1 MTHSYPLHPGALS
14 IDDFDYP
21 LPDERIAQYPLAERD
36 ASQLLLYKNGT
47 ISQSVF
53 RNIGEYLPTNSLLLF
68 NDTKVFQARIIFYKS
83 TGAKIEIFCLEPSA
97 PTADY
102 QVAFS
107 NPGQCYW
114 KCLIGNNKKWKSGSL
129 KLSVNIDGETAIL
142 KAEKIEQMGEAS
154 IIRFSWEPEH
164 LSFAALLDQS
174 GLVPLPPYIHREADT
189 TDKDRYQTI
198 YARLKG
204 SVAAPT
210 AGLHFTDRVFKSF
223 VQKNITSAYVT
234 LHVGAGTFKPVSA
247 PTLGEHEMHA
257 EQISI
262 SAQVLKQLITL
273 SEEGE
278 PKTIIPVGTTSMR
291 TIESF
296 YWLGVRRLK
305 GKMDEGNPVVKQWDP
320 YDPAFDT
327 GVSFHDSMKALLD
340 FLESSESTILI
351 ASTQLIIAP
360 GYRYRVAGG
369 LITNFHQ
376 PRSTLL
382 LLVSALIGDDWKKV
396 YSYALENNF
405 RFLSYGDSCLLL
417 P

>member
-21 LPDERIAQYPLAERD
+21 LPDNRIAQYPLAERD

-47 ISQSVF
+47 ISQTVF
-53 RNIGEYLPTNSLLLF
+53 SNIGEHLPANSLLLF

-83 TGAKIEIFCLEPSA
+83 TGAKIEIFCLEPAA

-107 NPGQCYW
+107 NPGHCYW

-129 KLSVNIDGETAIL
+129 KLSVNLDGETAIL
-142 KAEKIEQMGEAS
+142 KAEKVEQMGETS
-154 IIRFSWEPEH
+154 IVRFSWEPAH

-210 AGLHFTDRVFKSF
+210 AGLHFTDRVFQSLA
-223 VQKNITSAYVT
+223 QRNITSAYLT

-262 SAQVLKQLITL
+262 STQVLKQLITL

-278 PKTIIPVGTTSMR
+278 PRTIIPVGTTSMR

-305 GKMDEGNPVVKQWDP
+305 GKMDEENPAVKQWDP

-340 FLESSESTILI
+340 FLERSDSTILI

>member
-21 LPDERIAQYPLAERD
+21 LPDNRIAQYPLAERD

-47 ISQSVF
+47 ISQTVF
-53 RNIGEYLPTNSLLLF
+53 SNIGEHLPANSLLLF

-83 TGAKIEIFCLEPSA
+83 TGAKIEIFCLEPAA

-107 NPGQCYW
+107 NPGHCYW

-129 KLSVNIDGETAIL
+129 KLSVNLDGETAIL
-142 KAEKIEQMGEAS
+142 KAEKVEQMGETS
-154 IIRFSWEPEH
+154 IVRFSWEPAH

-210 AGLHFTDRVFKSF
+210 AGLHFTDRVFQSLA
-223 VQKNITSAYVT
+223 QRNITSAYLT

-262 SAQVLKQLITL
+262 STQILKQLITL

-278 PKTIIPVGTTSMR
+278 PRTIIPVGTTSMR

-305 GKMDEGNPVVKQWDP
+305 GKMDEENPAVKQWDP

-340 FLESSESTILI
+340 FLERSDSTILI

>member
-1 MTHSYPLHPGALS
+1 MTHSYPLHPGTLS

-21 LPDERIAQYPLAERD
+21 LPDDRIAQYPLAERD
-36 ASQLLLYKNGT
+36 ASKLLLYKNGT
-47 ISQSVF
+47 ISQSLF
-53 RNIGEYLPTNSLLLF
+53 RNIEEYLPANSLLLF

-83 TGAKIEIFCLEPSA
+83 TGAKIEVFCLEPTA

-107 NPGQCYW
+107 NQGHCYW
-114 KCLIGNNKKWKSGSL
+114 KCLIGNNKKWKTGSL
-129 KLSVNIDGETAIL
+129 KLSVNLDGEIAIL
-142 KAEKIEQMGEAS
+142 KAEKIKQMGETS
-154 IIRFSWEPEH
+154 IIRFSWEPAH

-210 AGLHFTDRVFKSF
+210 AGLHFTNSVFESLA
-223 VQKNITSAYVT
+223 QKNITTAYVT

-247 PTLGEHEMHA
+247 ATLGEHEMHS

-262 SAQVLKQLITL
+262 STQVLKQLL
-273 SEEGE
+273 SMSDEVNQR
-278 PKTIIPVGTTSMR
+278 TIIPVGTTSMR

-296 YWLGVRRLK
+296 YWLGVRQLK
-305 GKMDEGNPVVKQWDP
+305 GKLNNENPTVQQWDP
-320 YDPAFDT
+320 YDPALDT
-327 GVSFHDSMKALLD
+327 GVTFHDSMKALLD
-340 FLESSESTILI
+340 YLEKSGSNLLI

-360 GYRYRVAGG
+360 GYRYRVANG

-382 LLVSALIGDDWKKV
+382 LLVSALIGEDWKKV

>member
-1 MTHSYPLHPGALS
+1 M
-14 IDDFDYP
+14 
-21 LPDERIAQYPLAERD
+21 
-36 ASQLLLYKNGT
+36 
-47 ISQSVF
+47 
-53 RNIGEYLPTNSLLLF
+53 
-68 NDTKVFQARIIFYKS
+68 
-83 TGAKIEIFCLEPSA
+83 
-97 PTADY
+97 
-102 QVAFS
+102 
-107 NPGQCYW
+107 
-114 KCLIGNNKKWKSGSL
+114 
-129 KLSVNIDGETAIL
+129 GET
-142 KAEKIEQMGEAS
+142 S
-154 IIRFSWEPEH
+154 IVRFSWEPAH

-174 GLVPLPPYIHREADT
+174 GLVPLPPYIHREADS

-210 AGLHFTDRVFKSF
+210 AGLHFTDRVFQSLA
-223 VQKNITSAYVT
+223 QKNIISAYVT

-247 PTLGEHEMHA
+247 ATLGEHEMHA

-262 SAQVLKQLITL
+262 SIQVLKQLLSL

-296 YWLGVRRLK
+296 YWLGVRKLK
-305 GKMDEGNPVVKQWDP
+305 GKMDETNPTVKQWDP
-320 YDPAFDT
+320 YDPALDT
-327 GVSFHDSMKALLD
+327 GVTFHDSMKALLD
-340 FLESSESTILI
+340 HLENSESPVLI
-351 ASTQLIIAP
+351 ASTRLIIAP
-360 GYRYRVAGG
+360 GYRYRIAGG

>member
-1 MTHSYPLHPGALS
+1 
-14 IDDFDYP
+14 
-21 LPDERIAQYPLAERD
+21 
-36 ASQLLLYKNGT
+36 
-47 ISQSVF
+47 
-53 RNIGEYLPTNSLLLF
+53 
-68 NDTKVFQARIIFYKS
+68 
-83 TGAKIEIFCLEPSA
+83 
-97 PTADY
+97 
-102 QVAFS
+102 
-107 NPGQCYW
+107 
-114 KCLIGNNKKWKSGSL
+114 LIGNNKKWKSGSL
-129 KLSVNIDGETAIL
+129 KLSVNLDGETAIL
-142 KAEKIEQMGEAS
+142 KAEKIKQMSETS
-154 IIRFSWEPEH
+154 IVRFSWEPAH

-210 AGLHFTDRVFKSF
+210 AGLHFTDRVFQSLA
-223 VQKNITSAYVT
+223 QRNITSAYLT

-262 SAQVLKQLITL
+262 STQVLKQLITL

-305 GKMDEGNPVVKQWDP
+305 GKMDEENPAVKQWDP

-340 FLESSESTILI
+340 FLERSDSTILI

>member
-21 LPDERIAQYPLAERD
+21 LPDNRIAQYPLAERD
-36 ASQLLLYKNGT
+36 ASKLLLYKNGI
-47 ISQSVF
+47 ISQTVF
-53 RNIGEYLPTNSLLLF
+53 SNIGENLPSNSLLLF

-83 TGAKIEIFCLEPSA
+83 TGAKIEIFCLEPAA

-107 NPGQCYW
+107 NPGHCYW

-129 KLSVNIDGETAIL
+129 KLSVNLDGETAIL
-142 KAEKIEQMGEAS
+142 KAEKVEQMGETS
-154 IIRFSWEPEH
+154 IVRFSWEPAH

-210 AGLHFTDRVFKSF
+210 AGLHFTDRVFQSLA
-223 VQKNITSAYVT
+223 QRNITSAYLT

-262 SAQVLKQLITL
+262 STQILKQLITL

-305 GKMDEGNPVVKQWDP
+305 GKMDEENPAVKQWDP

-340 FLESSESTILI
+340 FLERSDSTILI

>member
-1 MTHSYPLHPGALS
+1 MTHSYPLHPSALS

-21 LPDERIAQYPLAERD
+21 LPDERIAQYPLTERD

-47 ISQSVF
+47 ISQTVF
-53 RNIGEYLPTNSLLLF
+53 RNIGEYLPENSLLLF

-83 TGAKIEIFCLEPSA
+83 TGAKIEIFCLEPTA

-102 QVAFS
+102 QIAFS
-107 NPGQCYW
+107 NPGHCYW
-114 KCLIGNNKKWKSGSL
+114 KCLVGNNKKWKSGSL
-129 KLSVNIDGETAIL
+129 KLQVNIDGEIAIL
-142 KAEKIEQMGEAS
+142 TAEKIEQTGESS
-154 IIRFSWEPEH
+154 IIRFSWEPSH

-210 AGLHFTDRVFKSF
+210 AGLHFTNSVFDSLA
-223 VQKNITSAYVT
+223 QKHITSAYVT

-262 SAQVLKQLITL
+262 STQVLKQLL
-273 SEEGE
+273 SLTEEGE
-278 PKTIIPVGTTSMR
+278 PRTIIPVGTTSMR

-296 YWLGVRRLK
+296 YWLGVRKLK
-305 GKMDEGNPVVKQWDP
+305 GKMDEQNPFVKQWDP
-320 YDPAFDT
+320 YDPIFDT

-340 FLESSESTILI
+340 YLENSDSNILI